1 MQLMRV
7 HRSEPGPPGLARRAL
22 LGRDD
27 RGRSVYAVVPWSEA
41 VRVAANLAS
50 NGHLVTWCH
59 RGQAPKLVKERW
71 SYGPDVLR
79 FLEEHDPERPER
91 PSERHSSAGGWW
103 IVTVPGLVVER
114 CASVLAAFRPIVF
127 TARWAGHSKGASS
140 DERIR
145 PLNRLGRNRLI
156 AEPQKPRPPRPSK

>member
-7 HRSEPGPPGLARRAL
+7 HRSEPGPPGLARRAPP
-22 LGRDD
+22 RP
-27 RGRSVYAVVPWSEA
+27 GRSRP
-41 VRVAANLAS
+41 VRVC
-50 NGHLVTWCH
+50 GRPLVRSGPGGAMARTSFGFSRSMIPSAQSAH
-59 RGQAPKLVKERW
+59 PNATRAPV
-71 SYGPDVLR
+71 
-79 FLEEHDPERPER
+79 
-91 PSERHSSAGGWW
+91 GWW

-114 CASVLAAFRPIVF
+114 CASVRAAFRPIVF